1 MGFQN
6 AGRAAPDS
14 PGNGPLDAHSLAAC
28 CDLPNSPASPAAQ
41 AENRIPRA
49 DHRGN
54 SGSAR
59 PPARILGF
67 KPFERNTLRRF
78 FEIELASGL
87 ILRGC
92 TLHEKNGRRWVG
104 LPAKPY
110 ATDTGAQSWA
120 AIVDF
125 RDKRTAARFQEL
137 ATAAAVAAYER
148 GGQ

>member
-1 MGFQN
+1 MTALQHR
-6 AGRAAPDS
+6 AG
-14 PGNGPLDAHSLAAC
+14 
-28 CDLPNSPASPAAQ
+28 SPANTFTA
-41 AENRIPRA
+41 
-49 DHRGN
+49 G
-54 SGSAR
+54 

-67 KPFERNTLRRF
+67 KPFEKNTLRGF
-78 FEIELASGL
+78 FDIELASGL

-110 ATDTGAQSWA
+110 AANDGAQSWA

-137 ATAAAVAAYER
+137 ATAAAVAVYER
-148 GGQ
+148 GS

>member
-1 MGFQN
+1 MAPVEAATPAHRVDD
-6 AGRAAPDS
+6 AGRQ
-14 PGNGPLDAHSLAAC
+14 GNATLGSSQISDTA
-28 CDLPNSPASPAAQ
+28 NSQPIQ
-41 AENRIPRA
+41 AESTALGGI
-49 DHRGN
+49 
-54 SGSAR
+54 SISA
-59 PPARILGF
+59 ARILCF
-67 KPFERNTLRRF
+67 KPFEKNTLRGF
-78 FEIELASGL
+78 FDIELASGL

-92 TLHEKNGRRWVG
+92 MLHEKNGRRWVG

-110 ATDTGAQSWA
+110 GAQSWA

>member
-1 MGFQN
+1 MTALRSWSHALG
-6 AGRAAPDS
+6 G
-14 PGNGPLDAHSLAAC
+14 DAS
-28 CDLPNSPASPAAQ
+28 
-41 AENRIPRA
+41 
-49 DHRGN
+49 GN
-54 SGSAR
+54 SVSA
-59 PPARILGF
+59 PGTQARILGF
-67 KPFERNTLRRF
+67 KPFEKNTLRGF
-78 FEIELASGL
+78 FDIELASGL

-110 ATDTGAQSWA
+110 GTDTGAQSWA

-148 GGQ
+148 VRGAA